1 MNKEEKIIKVALY
14 TRVST
19 IQQVEEGFSLEA
31 QREHLKKYAENNNY
45 VIYKIYEELGRSGKN
60 INRPEFQEMMND
72 MRMRKFNKIIV
83 MKLDRISRS
92 VVDLENIIKE
102 LHDNDCGFE
111 SASEK
116 IDTTSAMGLMFTRL
130 LGIFAQFERERI
142 SERIKDVFAEK
153 IQRGQAITGSLPVG
167 YKIGYNDQN
176 EKIVVKD
183 SKKINL
189 VNDLFDKYEET
200 SSLIKTCQYLNTTY
214 PDLVYKGGFNTNDIK
229 RIMTNTMYYGALKD
243 NDNYCEPYL
252 SFERWQKINDLRINK
267 NIKSN
272 KKYTYLF
279 SGIIKGAC
287 GHNLSG
293 TRFNS
298 SRKSVN
304 IKFCYRCSKYAHSGQ
319 CKNLN
324 ITEEVI
330 EKRILA
336 ILPTTINN
344 FIENYEKE
352 YAIIN
357 QKDNTKIIKN
367 LENEKKRVII
377 SYNKGWM
384 EEKDAETEILRID
397 QELKKYSVKTTKKDY
412 SDLKSILKDNWY
424 DMYKELS
431 RESKQLFYRSFIDY
445 IVVDVEKYRAGEEN
459 FVTINLLK

>member
-1 MNKEEKIIKVALY
+1 MNKEEKITKVALY

-19 IQQVEEGFSLEA
+19 VQQVEEGFSLEA
-31 QREHLKKYAENNNY
+31 QREHLKKFAENNNY
-45 VIYKIYEELGRSGKN
+45 KIYKIYEELGRSGKN
-60 INRPEFQEMMND
+60 INRPAFQEMMND
-72 MRMRKFNKIIV
+72 MRTHKFNKIIV

-102 LHDNDCGFE
+102 LHENDCGFE

-153 IQRGQAITGSLPVG
+153 IQRGQAITGSLPIG
-167 YKIGYNDQN
+167 YKIGYNENN
-176 EKIVVKD
+176 EKIVIKD
-183 SKKINL
+183 LNKSEL
-189 VNDLFDKYEET
+189 VNAIFDKYEEF
-200 SSLIKTCQYLNTTY
+200 SSLIKTCQYLNGVY
-214 PDLVYKGGFNTNDIK
+214 PDLVYNGGFNTVDIK
-229 RIMTNTMYYGALKD
+229 RIMSNTMYYGALKD
-243 NDNYCEPYL
+243 NLNYCEPYI
-252 SFERWQKINDLRINK
+252 SYERWKRINDLRINK
-267 NIKSN
+267 NIKNN

-298 SRKSVN
+298 SRKSIN

-324 ITEEVI
+324 ITEEAI
-330 EKRILA
+330 ENRILA
-336 ILPTTINN
+336 ILPATIND
-344 FIENYEKE
+344 FISNYEKE
-352 YAIIN
+352 CAIENI
-357 QKDNTKIIKN
+357 KDNSKTIKN
-367 LENEKKRVII
+367 LENERKRVIT

-384 EEKDAETEILRID
+384 SEADAELEINRI
-397 QELKKYSVKTTKKDY
+397 EKEIKKYSTKHIKKDFTN
-412 SDLKSILKDNWY
+412 LKNILKDNWY

-445 IVVDVEKYRAGEEN
+445 IVVDVEKYRSGEDD
-459 FVTINLLK
+459 FIKIFLLN